1 MFQVVKK
8 MKKIK
13 INQLYPID
21 VVLAVEPNLIF
32 NQLVEKTDLN
42 DFINSNNVT
51 QLNQDYYLSHSGDKY
66 ISPFVE
72 RLYNDGKTASEI
84 SSYVA
89 SICYNRF
96 KDKWIKI
103 YDALMT
109 EYKPLE
115 NYSME
120 EIRTPDLTDEDTEN
134 VGSEI
139 SVERTTNATSKYKGF
154 NADEPVTINETDGS
168 EDTTTSGAKANNE
181 TSRTSTHT
189 GTETLT
195 RAGNIGVTTSQQ
207 MLESEIKLR
216 QYDFYNQIFEDIDS
230 VMCLMIY

>member
-32 NQLVEKTDLN
+32 NQLVAKTDLN

-96 KDKWIKI
+96 KDKW
-103 YDALMT
+103 
-109 EYKPLE
+109 
-115 NYSME
+115 S
-120 EIRTPDLTDEDTEN
+120 
-134 VGSEI
+134 
-139 SVERTTNATSKYKGF
+139 
-154 NADEPVTINETDGS
+154 
-168 EDTTTSGAKANNE
+168 
-181 TSRTSTHT
+181 SR
-189 GTETLT
+189 
-195 RAGNIGVTTSQQ
+195 
-207 MLESEIKLR
+207 
-216 QYDFYNQIFEDIDS
+216 
-230 VMCLMIY
+230 

>member
-1 MFQVVKK
+1 

-13 INQLYPID
+13 INEIFTTDD
-21 VVLAVEPNLIF
+21 VLTATNLIF
-32 NQLVEKTDLN
+32 NQLVLKEDLN
-42 DFINSNNVT
+42 DFINSNNVDT
-51 QLNQDYYLSHSGDKY
+51 LNQDYYLSHSGDKY

-72 RLYNDGKTASEI
+72 RLFNAGKTASEI

-89 SICYNRF
+89 TICYNRF
-96 KDKWIKI
+96 GEKWKKI

-109 EYKPLE
+109 EYNPLE

-120 EIRTPDLTDEDTEN
+120 ETRTPNLTDSDTEN
-134 VGSEI
+134 VGTSI
-139 SVERTTNATSKYKGF
+139 SSNRTTNANSKYKGF
-154 NADEPVTINETDGS
+154 NADAPVTITTTDGGENS
-168 EDTTTSGAKANNE
+168 STTGTKLANE

-195 RAGNIGVTTSQQ
+195 RAGNIGVTTSQM
-207 MLESEIKLR
+207 MLDSELKLR
-216 QYDFYNQIFEDIDS
+216 QYDFYKQIFEDIDS

>member
-1 MFQVVKK
+1 
-8 MKKIK
+8 MKRLKISC
-13 INQLYPID
+13 LYPID
-21 VVLAVEPNLIF
+21 IVLAVEPNLIF
-32 NQLVEKTDLN
+32 NQLVTKTDLN
-42 DFINSNNVT
+42 DFINSTNVE

-96 KDKWIKI
+96 SEKWKKI
-103 YDALMT
+103 YSALMT

-139 SVERTTNATSKYKGF
+139 TTERTTNASNKYKGF
-154 NADEPVTINETDGS
+154 NADEPVTINETDGEES
-168 EDTTTSGAKANNE
+168 STTSGAKAKNE

-207 MLESEIKLR
+207 MLESEFKVR
-216 QYDFYNQIFEDIDS
+216 QFDFYQSIFDDIDS
-230 VMCLMIY
+230 VMALMIY

>member
-1 MFQVVKK
+1 M
-8 MKKIK
+8 MKRIK
-13 INQLYPID
+13 ISELYPIS
-21 VVLAVEPNLIF
+21 VVLAVTTSLIF
-32 NQLVEKTDLN
+32 DQLALKEDLSN
-42 DFINSNNVT
+42 FINSNNVV
-51 QLNQDYYLSHSGDKY
+51 QLNQDYYLSHSSDKY

-72 RLYNDGKTASEI
+72 KLFNDGKSADEI

-89 SICYNRF
+89 TICYNRF
-96 KDKWIKI
+96 GVKWQKI

-109 EYKPLE
+109 EYNPLE

-120 EIRTPDLTDEDTEN
+120 ETRTPDLTDEDTEN

-139 SVERTTNATSKYKGF
+139 TTNRTTNATSKYKGF
-154 NADEPVTINETDGS
+154 NAEEPVTITETDGADDS
-168 EDTTTSGAKANNE
+168 TTSGAKAKNE

-189 GTETLT
+189 GTEKLE

-207 MLESEIKLR
+207 MLESEFKVR
-216 QYDFYNQIFEDIDS
+216 QYDFYKELFNDIDS